1 MSVLAAFVGGWG
13 HAEPLLS
20 LARLARSRGHEITF
34 AGQQAVVPRLAE
46 LGFETLAVGPDTL
59 HSDRTPLVAVDREM
73 ERTVVRE
80 HFVTEFGTLR
90 ARALRARI
98 EGARPETVICDEM
111 DVGAVIAAELAGV
124 PCITVS
130 VTAAGRLVSPAVV
143 GVEWDRLRTDHGL
156 PSDPECHRLAGA
168 MRITPAPASFRDP
181 AAGTSFA
188 LHAVRPPILDDV
200 VHADAIH
207 ADVIQQRDGALVYAT
222 LGTVFNV
229 ESGNLLDRL
238 VQALARLDSAS
249 VVTVGPFVDP
259 NELLPEAS
267 GQVRIEQFVPQHEV
281 LGHCDAVVCHGGS
294 GTLIAALSLGVPVVV
309 LPIGADQPDNADRCE
324 ELGVGIV
331 LDALTAGPETI
342 SAAVRAV
349 TTEPRY
355 RDAAAAL
362 AAEAASQ
369 PSLAELDELRALL
382 DPS

>member
-13 HAEPLLS
+13 HAEPVLP
-20 LARLARSRGHEITF
+20 LAQLARSRGHAITF
-34 AGQQAVVPRLAE
+34 AGQQAIVPRLAA
-46 LGFETLAVGPDTL
+46 LGFETVVVGPDTL
-59 HSDRTPLVAVDREM
+59 HSDRMPLMPVDREM

-80 HFVTEFGTLR
+80 HFVTEFGTFR
-90 ARALRARI
+90 AGALHAQI
-98 EGARPETVICDEM
+98 ERQRPDAVICDEM
-111 DVGAVIAAELAGV
+111 DVGAVVAAELTGV

-143 GVEWDRLRTDHGL
+143 GATWDRLRTDHGL
-156 PSDPECHRLAGA
+156 TSDSECHRLAGE

-181 AAGTSFA
+181 EVGTPFA

-200 VHADAIH
+200 L
-207 ADVIQQRDGALVYAT
+207 QRGGDALVYAT

-238 VQALARLDSAS
+238 VQALAQLDTES
-249 VVTVGPFVDP
+249 VVTVGPYVDP
-259 NELLPEAS
+259 SELLPGA
-267 GQVRIEQFVPQHEV
+267 GGRVRVEQFVPQHEV

-309 LPIGADQPDNADRCE
+309 LPMGADQPDNADRCE

-331 LDALTAGPETI
+331 LDALTAEPATI

-349 TTEPRY
+349 TTESRY
-355 RDAAAAL
+355 RHAAAAL

-369 PSLAELDELRALL
+369 PPIDQLAELGVLL